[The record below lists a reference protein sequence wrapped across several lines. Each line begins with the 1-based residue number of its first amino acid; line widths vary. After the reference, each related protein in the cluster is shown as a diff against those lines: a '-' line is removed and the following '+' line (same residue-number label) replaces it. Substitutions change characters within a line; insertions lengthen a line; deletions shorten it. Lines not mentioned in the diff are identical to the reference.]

1 MPDLLARLQAALA
14 DRYTIERELGC
25 GGMATVYLAEDLKHH
40 RQVAIKVLK
49 PELAAALGP
58 ERFLREIELA
68 ARLTHPHILPLHD
81 SGQAGGFLYYVMPY
95 IEGESLRE
103 RLEREGPLPLDDA
116 LRITR
121 EVASALSDAH
131 SHNVVHRDIKPEN
144 ILLSGGEAVVA
155 DFGIAR
161 AITRAAGSGLTE
173 TGIPVGTPAYMSPE
187 QASGGGLVDG
197 RSDIYSLGCVLY
209 EMLAGEPPYTGASA
223 QMVIA
228 KRFTDPVPSVRRLR
242 DTIPPAIDG
251 AVSKA
256 LGKAPADRFVTAAQF
271 AEALTSSSAPAVRP
285 RRLSTRRILVTGA
298 VTAAVGALVVAAMRW
313 RAGVGSALDPN
324 LVAIAPFDVLAPTLE
339 LWHEGLVDVLSRN
352 LDGAG
357 PLRTVSPTVV
367 VRRWSGRADPTSAK
381 ELGRKTGAQ
390 VVVFGGIVAAGQ
402 DSVRLTATVFDVGSG
417 TGLADLELHGTA
429 ARMDR
434 LSDSLTVGV
443 LRELGRTRPIGAVRL
458 ASLGSTSLPAIKAF
472 LRGEQFYRRA
482 VWDSALVYARRAVAI
497 DSNFTLALR
506 RIPLVLWW
514 SISDTSWTTYEL
526 RAGALNHGLAPRE
539 SLLVAADSLWGA
551 LDQGEASEWPLM
563 RHLVRTLEEALRR
576 YPDDPEVWYLWAE
589 MAYQHYSPLQIPVQK
604 NLEAYQRAI
613 ELDSAFGPAYEHAVD
628 LAIRMD
634 RLEWARRYAAAERA
648 LAPAPYVATSLSLI
662 DKLLSPRGA
671 QSPEVARMLDT
682 LSGDALWET
691 AFTIRRWPDSA
702 ETVLRLVRLLA
713 VPRHGYQ
720 MTDSSTVGWA
730 LPVVLM
736 ARGHLS
742 EAYRSLWGTRWAS
755 ENPALLPELALVGAT
770 PADSVAIVFGRWRG
784 ANDPGMGAALGWWA
798 AMADTVSIRDV
809 ARRADSLGRV
819 ARKVRD
825 RDFWRYV
832 AAASRVYIAV
842 ARQDTS
848 AAVEG
853 FAMLPDS
860 LCPDCVLDQL
870 RKAQLLGLR
879 GRNRE
884 AAELLDRE
892 PHNPNPVPLTTVFWW
907 LERGRVKE
915 RLGKNEEAIPAYRL
929 VADWWRNADPEL
941 QPYVAEARAALK
953 RLGGKPQ

>member
-1 MPDLLARLQAALA
+1 MAELLARLRGALA
-14 DRYTIERELGC
+14 DRYAIDRELGH
-25 GGMATVYLAEDLKHH
+25 GGTATVYLAQDLKHG
-40 RQVAIKVLK
+40 RSVAIKVLR
-49 PELAAALGP
+49 PELAAALGA
-58 ERFLREIELA
+58 ERFLREIEIA

-81 SGQAGGFLYYVMPY
+81 SGEAGGFLYYVMPFVQ
-95 IEGESLRE
+95 GESLRD
-103 RLEREGPLPLDDA
+103 RLNREPQLPVEEA
-116 LRITR
+116 VRIAR
-121 EVASALSDAH
+121 EVATALSHAH
-131 SHNVVHRDIKPEN
+131 SHDVVHRDIKPEN

-161 AITRAAGSGLTE
+161 AITAAAAGTLTE
-173 TGIPVGTPAYMSPE
+173 TGIAIGTPGYMSPE
-187 QASGGGLVDG
+187 QATESERLDG
-197 RSDIYSLGCVLY
+197 RSDIYSLGCMLY
-209 EMLAGEPPYTGASA
+209 EMLAGEPPYTGANARS
-223 QMVIA
+223 VIA
-228 KRFTDPVPSVRRLR
+228 KQLTDPVPSVRRLR

-256 LGKAPADRFVTAAQF
+256 LAKAPADRFVTAAQF
-271 AEALTSSSAPAVRP
+271 AEALTPSVTGPVRL
-285 RRLSTRRILVTGA
+285 RLTARRILAAGA
-298 VTAAVGALVVAAMRW
+298 VTAAVGALVLTVIRW
-313 RAGVGSALDPN
+313 RAGVGPVLDPN
-324 LVAIAPFDVLAPTLE
+324 LVAVAPFDVLDPKLD

-417 TGLADLELHGTA
+417 TALADLELHGTA

-634 RLEWARRYAAAERA
+634 RLERARRYAAAERA

-682 LSGDALWET
+682 LSGD
-691 AFTIRRWPDSA
+691 
-702 ETVLRLVRLLA
+702 
-713 VPRHGYQ
+713 
-720 MTDSSTVGWA
+720 
-730 LPVVLM
+730 
-736 ARGHLS
+736 
-742 EAYRSLWGTRWAS
+742 
-755 ENPALLPELALVGAT
+755 
-770 PADSVAIVFGRWRG
+770 
-784 ANDPGMGAALGWWA
+784 
-798 AMADTVSIRDV
+798 
-809 ARRADSLGRV
+809 
-819 ARKVRD
+819 RK
-825 RDFWRYV
+825 
-832 AAASRVYIAV
+832 
-842 ARQDTS
+842 
-848 AAVEG
+848 
-853 FAMLPDS
+853 
-860 LCPDCVLDQL
+860 
-870 RKAQLLGLR
+870 
-879 GRNRE
+879 
-884 AAELLDRE
+884 
-892 PHNPNPVPLTTVFWW
+892 
-907 LERGRVKE
+907 
-915 RLGKNEEAIPAYRL
+915 
-929 VADWWRNADPEL
+929 
-941 QPYVAEARAALK
+941 
-953 RLGGKPQ
+953 